1 MSDLQETLYPG
12 ERVLASKNANAV
24 ITLRDH
30 GLEALPDTER
40 AMAWAG
46 FGGKEAIGGR
56 LHLTNWRLVF
66 RSHPFNRVKGQL
78 SIVLPTIV
86 ELADTSRFL
95 SRKLLVTTRSAQ
107 HEFVVWGVPALIRS
121 IEQARGEA
129 DGAAIQ
135 AAVQADPSSLG
146 PGLAKDLRVYLMMRR
161 GLGPVLDIASNP
173 LDIANV
179 LNVIELV
186 ELFADMDAARPPMR
200 GQPGSPSPMEPGP
213 SGGTVS
219 EA

>member
-1 MSDLQETLYPG
+1 M
-12 ERVLASKNANAV
+12 
-24 ITLRDH
+24 
-30 GLEALPDTER
+30 
-40 AMAWAG
+40 
-46 FGGKEAIGGR
+46 
-56 LHLTNWRLVF
+56 
-66 RSHPFNRVKGQL
+66 

-146 PGLAKDLRVYLMMRR
+146 PGLAKDLRVYLMMTR